1 MAASSWE
8 LASSDY
14 YGFDPD
20 DQQSWQFKIE
30 FDNNEVNLHQWKCSN
45 KNYAILRSKNW
56 GPAFGSDYYENG
68 YYYGGYL
75 YVYNNGKGVFFFSFQ
90 FFLLISNVF
99 QLLFIRE
106 LRFIFIQNLLF
117 NYFYQSKLS
126 SNNDYYTKQNL
137 ACLLYTSPSPRDRQK
152 SRMPSSA

>member
-75 YVYNNGKGVFFFSFQ
+75 YVYNNGKG
-90 FFLLISNVF
+90 
-99 QLLFIRE
+99 R
-106 LRFIFIQNLLF
+106 
-117 NYFYQSKLS
+117 SKLS